1 MATRSTRA
9 YTSPWPSAESLNTA
23 AAPALKKR
31 HSVYTISDPPPR
43 HPARTSAD
51 QQPRKPR
58 SRRPSTASAVVASW
72 EEPPRKGNA
81 SSDTPSVK
89 SRTSSL
95 GLSMRTGPVEEV
107 APWELYP
114 VPASPLTKDFKAST
128 TSDQLKN
135 RKSFSSTSTA
145 HISPSWPPRKV
156 STGPLEEV
164 TPWELL
170 PGPSLSDL
178 KHASPVSLKQSSL
191 PPVSPSSRP
200 LPNLEHESVPVYPR
214 STATGPTEEV
224 TPWELTP
231 APAEGQEFEIPADVG
246 PSRTMP
252 SMSLTMAQL
261 EQVTPWELYPAPRS
275 SGSNLSATVSLYSCL
290 VYM

>member
-9 YTSPWPSAESLNTA
+9 YTSPWPSAESLST
-23 AAPALKKR
+23 APALKKR
-31 HSVYTISDPPPR
+31 HSDYAISEPPPPR

-51 QQPRKPR
+51 NQQPRKPR
-58 SRRPSTASAVVASW
+58 SRRPSTASAVVSSW
-72 EEPPRKGNA
+72 EESSRKGKA
-81 SSDTPSVK
+81 LSDTPSIK

-114 VPASPLTKDFKAST
+114 VPASPLTKNFKAST
-128 TSDQLKN
+128 SSVPLKSC
-135 RKSFSSTSTA
+135 KSFSSISTA
-145 HISPSWPPRKV
+145 HISPSLPPRKV
-156 STGPLEEV
+156 STGPMEEV

-178 KHASPVSLKQSSL
+178 KPASPVSLKQSSL
-191 PPVSPSSRP
+191 PSVSPSSRP

-214 STATGPTEEV
+214 STATGPTEDV

-231 APAEGQEFEIPADVG
+231 APADGQEFEISADVG
-246 PSRTMP
+246 IMP
-252 SMSLTMAQL
+252 SLSLTMTQL

-290 VYM
+290 VHM